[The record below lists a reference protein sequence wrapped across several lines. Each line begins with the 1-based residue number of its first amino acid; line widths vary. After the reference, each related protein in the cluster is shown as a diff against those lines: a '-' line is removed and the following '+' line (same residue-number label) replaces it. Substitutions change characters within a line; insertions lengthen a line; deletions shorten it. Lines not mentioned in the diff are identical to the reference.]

1 MKTWRIAKSSGNRSC
16 RISKPVLLLSAGF
29 LLLLLDGCSR
39 AQEATLSTE
48 ADGAVRV
55 GSSLKVRSWPDEL
68 ALYDSKDALA
78 AEGLYYASWT
88 AGESSEFVNEDG
100 DTVDLFPAQATVL
113 CAERKDP
120 RSAQSDIEIW
130 KSASSDNY
138 AISETRSETIA
149 GQEYEIITYTMK
161 SPDSPWHGG
170 VSAFAARSRSAV
182 CAELTYQETFTGDPD
197 QLLTG
202 LLAGF
207 SYQDQSR
214 DQNP

>member
-1 MKTWRIAKSSGNRSC
+1 MKTWKIAQSSGNRS
-16 RISKPVLLLSAGF
+16 RRKSKPVLLLTAGF
-29 LLLLLDGCSR
+29 LILFLSGCSR
-39 AQEATLSTE
+39 TQEATLSTE
-48 ADGAVRV
+48 ADGSVRIGTSVRV
-55 GSSLKVRSWPDEL
+55 HSWPEEL
-68 ALYDSKDALA
+68 VLYDSKDALA

-120 RSAQSDIEIW
+120 QSAQNDIDIW

-149 GQEYEIITYTMK
+149 GQEYEIITYAMK
-161 SPDSPWHGG
+161 NPDSPWYGG
-170 VSAFAARSRSAV
+170 VSAFAARGRSAV

-202 LLAGF
+202 LLSGF
-207 SYQDQSR
+207 AYQDQ
-214 DQNP
+214 